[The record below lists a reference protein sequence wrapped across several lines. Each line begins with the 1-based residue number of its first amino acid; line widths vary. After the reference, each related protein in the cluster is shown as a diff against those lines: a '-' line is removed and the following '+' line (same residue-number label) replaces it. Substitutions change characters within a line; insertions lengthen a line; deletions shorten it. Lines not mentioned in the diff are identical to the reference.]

1 MSSVS
6 LLPLSPLCLQLK
18 LITGSMDHPVHPIEN
33 YVVPCTSP
41 PETWESGPK
50 TVKEYLSR
58 IRSTLNGRILH
69 CVAHIVVRDRIVVA
83 VHRNGRPQP
92 PSSTSVAIIARETFL
107 RYHHQLAMDMD
118 LTCFGYNFLGDQH
131 QSVMNM
137 DANILENLPQMGGSG
152 HPDGVYDAVPGA
164 TVD

>member
-1 MSSVS
+1 MLIIFELMVDYVSSVS

-69 CVAHIVVRDRIVVA
+69 CVAHIVVRDRIIIA

-92 PSSTSVAIIARETFL
+92 PSSTAAASFARAPSSATTIN
-107 RYHHQLAMDMD
+107 RPWTWIYHALDPISWA
-118 LTCFGYNFLGDQH
+118 T
-131 QSVMNM
+131 
-137 DANILENLPQMGGSG
+137 NINRS
-152 HPDGVYDAVPGA
+152 
-164 TVD
+164 